1 MKLLKYL
8 WKKRVLVAMQSWTTA
23 VSTSGGAAVRCH
35 ASPTIHCNF
44 TLRAA
49 RNTAARGKGTIFPR
63 ASQLVAPHNQPLLT
77 ARERPVP
84 ATDSI
89 SSAVTLTVRL
99 LYRQRTLVEM
109 STVGYATTNDATTN
123 ECYNEHFLLI
133 KSGCYNERGGI
144 LSADVARACE
154 WGVGPSRSD

>member
-8 WKKRVLVAMQSWTTA
+8 LKKRVLGAMQSWTTA
-23 VSTSGGAAVRCH
+23 VSTGGSAAVRCH
-35 ASPTIHCNF
+35 DSPTIYSNF

-63 ASQLVAPHNQPLLT
+63 AFQLVAPHNQPLLT
-77 ARERPVP
+77 AGKRPVP
-84 ATDSI
+84 AAHSI
-89 SSAVTLTVRL
+89 SSAVTLTARL

-109 STVGYATTNDATTN
+109 STVGYATTN
-123 ECYNEHFLLI
+123 ECYKEHFSLI

-144 LSADVARACE
+144 LSADVALACE
-154 WGVGPSRSD
+154 